1 MLAVSSKV
9 PLDMKNFLSCIFV
22 AALMLGLPSVS
33 VAKGKVHPAVNN
45 SGEAGV
51 LSNAYHILE
60 TGDHDYNGHRIKA
73 MHAIEEAA
81 KPLGVHLHGDER
93 DKTPQALSDAKL
105 REVIAMLK
113 QLHGAATGK
122 YAKHIQSHVN
132 RAISELQ
139 TALSIR

>member
-1 MLAVSSKV
+1 
-9 PLDMKNFLSCIFV
+9 MKKLLSFIFV
-22 AALMLGLPSVS
+22 AALMLGLPSLS
-33 VAKGKVHPAVNN
+33 LAKGKVHPAVNN
-45 SGEAGV
+45 HGEAGV

-105 REVIAMLK
+105 REVIGML
-113 QLHGAATGK
+113 QHVHGSAKGEH
-122 YAKHIQSHVN
+122 AKHIQAHIHT
-132 RAISELQ
+132 AITELQ